1 MKDLILY
8 MDHSGSL
15 QLPPQISIFTEKGI
29 HVFHLMEDVKPML
42 QIQKRLAD
50 MKGANEVDA
59 KALDNIKISQMAA
72 QKSFLAD
79 LREKKLDETEKIRAG
94 FFAFKRKESLQGLAS
109 TTHLIR
115 LQQSIKKDFDI
126 SKGLWARIEYEITI
140 RHD

>member
-8 MDHSGSL
+8 MDHSGSP
-15 QLPPQISIFTEKGI
+15 QLPPQISIFTEKGL
-29 HVFHLMEDVKPML
+29 HVFYLVEDVKLML
-42 QIQKRLAD
+42 QVQKRLAD

-94 FFAFKRKESLQGLAS
+94 YEKELESGIYFR
-109 TTHLIR
+109 TR
-115 LQQSIKKDFDI
+115 FDQFLL
-126 SKGLWARIEYEITI
+126 SKGKGIWACINNTSDKTPTEY
-140 RHD
+140 